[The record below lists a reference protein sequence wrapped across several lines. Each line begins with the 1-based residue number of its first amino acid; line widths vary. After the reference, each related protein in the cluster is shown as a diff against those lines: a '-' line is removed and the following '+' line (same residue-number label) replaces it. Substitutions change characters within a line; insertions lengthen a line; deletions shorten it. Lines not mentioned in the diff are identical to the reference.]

1 MSNNPSKS
9 DEWKA
14 LEDHALVTQHAHLN
28 NLFKEDINR
37 FDRFSLSYD
46 GITFDYSK
54 QRVTHDTLKKLCQ
67 FAKACGVEEKRDA
80 MFNGQV
86 INVTEKRAVLH
97 TALRRPKTDNVSVN
111 GQNVMP
117 VIHQTLDRMKF
128 FSNQVREGQI
138 KGATGKVIDTIISI
152 GVGGSD
158 LGPRFV
164 CDALRRKNEPVT
176 VHFVANIDGA
186 DIKNILSKC
195 DAEKTLFVMTSK
207 SFGTQET
214 LVNAAAAKEWLI
226 SSLPKDADITPH
238 LIGVSAEVKAAQAF
252 GIAQENIFP
261 IWDWVNGRFSLWSAI
276 GLPICLQCGFDVF
289 EKLLAGACDID
300 QHFLTASLDKNIPAL
315 MAMIATW
322 NRNFL
327 SLKHYA
333 LMPYAQKLNRL
344 PAYIQQLEMESNG
357 KNADL
362 DGHKITDYK
371 TNAIMFGEVG
381 TNGQHSFFQLL
392 HQGSDIMPCDFIGY
406 IEPMSEY
413 AEQHQLLMN
422 NMLAQSESLMT
433 GQRNREERHKNFEG
447 NRPSNTL
454 LFKRLDAFSLGQLI
468 AIYEHKTFMQG
479 IMWNINSF
487 DQFGVELGK
496 NLARQIENQDLSR
509 TSSSLKG
516 LYSLIHKD
524 TK

>member
-9 DEWKA
+9 EEWKA
-14 LEDHALVTQHAHLN
+14 LEDHALVTRHAHLN
-28 NLFKEDINR
+28 NLFKEDENR
-37 FDRFSLSYD
+37 FDHFSLHYN
-46 GITFDYSK
+46 GIIFDYSK

-67 FAKACGVEEKRDA
+67 FAKSCGVEEKRDA
-80 MFNGQV
+80 MFQGDILN
-86 INVTEKRAVLH
+86 ITEKRSVLH
-97 TALRRPKTDNVSVN
+97 TALRRPSSDELILDGQNIISTIHETLERMKVFSNNVRN
-111 GQNVMP
+111 GQ
-117 VIHQTLDRMKF
+117 MKG
-128 FSNQVREGQI
+128 V
-138 KGATGKVIDTIISI
+138 TGKTINTIVSI

-158 LGPRFV
+158 LGPRLV
-164 CDALRRKNEPVT
+164 CDALKKQNDPLT

-186 DIKNILSKC
+186 DIKNILAQC

-214 LVNAAAAKEWLI
+214 LVNTSVAKDWLE
-226 SSLPKDADITPH
+226 SELPSGADISQH
-238 LIGVSAEVKAAQAF
+238 LVAVSANIKAVKDF
-252 GIAQENIFP
+252 GLNEENIFP

-289 EKLLAGACDID
+289 KKLLGGAYDID
-300 QHFLTASLDKNIPAL
+300 QHFLTAPLDQNIPAL

-327 SLKHYA
+327 RLKHYA
-333 LMPYAQKLNRL
+333 LMPYAQKLDRL

-371 TNAIMFGEVG
+371 TNPIMFGEVG

-392 HQGSDIMPCDFIGY
+392 HQGSDVMPCDFIGY
-406 IEPMSEY
+406 IDPMSEHVQ
-413 AEQHQLLMN
+413 QHKLLMN

-433 GQRNREERHKNFEG
+433 GQRNRVERHKNFEG

-454 LFKRLDAFSLGQLI
+454 LFDRLDAFSLGQLI
-468 AIYEHKTFMQG
+468 ALYEHKTFMQG

-496 NLARQIENQDLSR
+496 NLARQIENQDLTR

-524 TK
+524 HK